1 FEATTPGA
9 STVMVTWAELVTVPV
24 PLGAVRVRVPVY
36 VPEVAAVTFVELLI
50 GAVTLPVAGLE
61 VRPAPLNVNVAWVPV
76 CRLAMVLLPPLMGV
90 GVAAGTVMA
99 AGRTAD
105 RVGATWT
112 FCLKE
117 T

>member
-1 FEATTPGA
+1 
-9 STVMVTWAELVTVPV
+9 MVTLAELVTVPV

-36 VPEVAAVTFVELLI
+36 VPEVAAVTFVVMFI
-50 GAVTLPVAGLE
+50 GLVTKAEAGLK
-61 VRPAPLNVNVAWVPV
+61 VSPLPLKVKVAWVPV
-76 CRLAMVLLPPLMGV
+76 CRLTMVLLPPLRAV
-90 GVAAGTVMA
+90 GVAAGMVMA